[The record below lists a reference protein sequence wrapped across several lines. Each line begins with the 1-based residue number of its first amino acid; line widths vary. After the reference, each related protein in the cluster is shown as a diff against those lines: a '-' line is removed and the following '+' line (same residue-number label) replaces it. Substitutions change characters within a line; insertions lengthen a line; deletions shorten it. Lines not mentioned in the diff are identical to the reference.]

1 MEEFDTMIDN
11 YQKFLRQLG
20 KSENTI
26 KSYTYHVNE
35 YIKWFQDTFGSTF
48 RILYR
53 ENVLDFFSYLKNV
66 RKQSGQTF
74 NSKHSALMQLNNY
87 LIDTSAQED
96 VVVYKQDKHKLQ
108 KQHLSPSKIN
118 DTEVEKFRQSIL
130 ENESKRDHAI
140 VTLLAYTGMRI
151 SEALSIK
158 LESINLTSKEVVI
171 IYGKGN
177 KQRLAILNDKI
188 INAIRSYLVDRKKM
202 KHSTSEYLFISR
214 SSDTL
219 NRTVVNR
226 LFKKHSNIITPKEL
240 RHFFCSNAL
249 EKEWAVHEVA
259 AQVGHTNINTTMIY
273 THPTLNVMKNKAN
286 NL

>member
-1 MEEFDTMIDN
+1 MIDS
-11 YQKFLRQLG
+11 YQEFLKQLG

-35 YIKWFQDTFGSTF
+35 YIKWFEDTFGSEF
-48 RILYR
+48 KILYR

-74 NSKHSALMQLNNY
+74 NSKHSALMQLNSY
-87 LIDTSAQED
+87 LIEASAQYD
-96 VVVYKQDKHKLQ
+96 VVIYKQDKHKIQ
-108 KQHLSPSKIN
+108 KQHISPSKFD
-118 DTEVEKFRQSIL
+118 DTDIEKFRQWIL

-140 VTLLAYTGMRI
+140 VTLLAYSGMRI
-151 SEALSIK
+151 SEALNIK

-171 IYGKGN
+171 FYGKGN

-188 INAIRSYLVDRKKM
+188 VNAIRSYLIERKKM
-202 KHSTSEYLFISR
+202 KHAASDYLFISR

-226 LFKKHSNIITPKEL
+226 LFKKHSEIITPKEL

-273 THPTLNVMKNKAN
+273 THPTLNTMKDKAN